1 MSENKK
7 DETLFDKAIQNL
19 NCAVILYNSDLSNDE
34 AYLNYVGFH
43 LQQTVELLI
52 KFILEINGIEY
63 KNAYKTEQLILLSQ
77 ENNVNLF
84 FTGYIY
90 DKVEMF
96 SAWEMRTRQIINPK
110 LERNKVKEAITEVIK
125 YLDIIDKHRKDF
137 VDDDKVVDIMS
148 LKE

>member
-1 MSENKK
+1 MRENKK
-7 DETLFDKAIQNL
+7 DETLFDKSVQNL
-19 NCAVILYNSDLSNDE
+19 NCAVVIYNSDLLDE
-34 AYLNYVGFH
+34 AYLDYVGFH
-43 LQQTVELLI
+43 LQQTVELLV
-52 KFILEINGIEY
+52 KFILEMNGVEY
-63 KNAYKTEQLILLSQ
+63 RNSYEIEQLILLSQ

-84 FTGYIY
+84 FTDYIY

-96 SAWEMRTRQIINPK
+96 SAWQMRTRQIINPK

-137 VDDDKVVDIMS
+137 ADDDKVVDIMP